1 MIKAYLFKAD
11 NNAVSE
17 IPPESVAAHLKKG
30 DYCWLDIESPVED
43 DFTALARRF
52 KIQPLTMKQIRNT
65 AGVPKLI
72 SGEELSYIC
81 WYGPSGGLSGQNTRF
96 SCVFGESL
104 LVTIREGRVPAIER
118 NLELL
123 AAQPEILGRGI
134 GVLLYNILDAAID
147 DYYLIV
153 DGLSDLIDK
162 VEDAMFAHPGAEDV
176 KQLFALKRQM
186 IDMRRIIEPEREV
199 VNSLLRRELNFLQ
212 SNNEVYFQDLY
223 DHLVR
228 IIDLI
233 DTLRDVT
240 SGAMQI
246 YQATISN
253 NLNTIMKQLTIIAT
267 IMMPLTLISGIFGMN
282 VTFPY
287 RDTPIGFW
295 VIMSLLVAIG
305 AAMLVWVWKRKWI

>member
-1 MIKAYLFKAD
+1 MIKAYLFNAD
-11 NNAVSE
+11 KNAVTE
-17 IPPESVAAHLKKG
+17 IPAERAVVHAAKG

-43 DFTALARRF
+43 DFLAIIERF
-52 KIQPLTMKQIRNT
+52 KIQPLTMKQIRNA
-65 AGVPKLI
+65 AGIPKI
-72 SGEELSYIC
+72 IAGAELSYIC
-81 WYGPSGGLSGQNTRF
+81 WYAPADGQSGQSIRF
-96 SCVFGESL
+96 NCIFGESL
-104 LVTIREGRVPAIER
+104 LITIREGRVPAIDL

-123 AAQPEILGRGI
+123 AGQPEILGRGI
-134 GVLLYNILDAAID
+134 GVLLYNVLDAAID

-153 DGLSDLIDK
+153 DGLSDRIDK
-162 VEDAMFAHPGAEDV
+162 VEDAMLAHPSAEDV
-176 KQLFALKRQM
+176 KQLFDLKRQM
-186 IDMRRIIEPEREV
+186 IDLRRIIGPEREV

-282 VTFPY
+282 LGFPGKE
-287 RDTPIGFW
+287 TPAGFW
-295 VIMSLLVAIG
+295 IVMTSIVALG
-305 AAMLVWVWKRKWI
+305 AVMLVWFWKRHWI